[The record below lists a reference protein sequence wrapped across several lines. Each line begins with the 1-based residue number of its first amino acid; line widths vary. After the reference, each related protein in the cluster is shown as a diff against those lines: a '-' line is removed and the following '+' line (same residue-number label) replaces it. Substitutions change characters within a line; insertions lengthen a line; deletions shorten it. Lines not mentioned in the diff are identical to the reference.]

1 MPKHRVSPVL
11 PPAIVRQPPL
21 LLTSV
26 TRSLY
31 LWELWKI
38 LVSIP
43 SPRRLLLLMINQSHE
58 RKKDSLPACNVNAW
72 GMALHCW
79 LVTSLCRALCNNI
92 IVYGTSWTSP
102 GPNQETPSFQDP
114 HTTHNTR
121 QWLLVE
127 TREERRQMLPPLLC
141 RSLSSTQSSFL
152 WVSSISE
159 ALTCW
164 TSTHPHGC
172 THVEHYREY
181 CTYHMV
187 LTRSYPSLCFSEDWK
202 QMISQVIYKAAEQ
215 IWTPISS
222 LGKQ

>member
-1 MPKHRVSPVL
+1 MPKHRESPVL

-43 SPRRLLLLMINQSHE
+43 SHRRLLLLVINQSHE
-58 RKKDSLPACNVNAW
+58 RKKDSLPACDVNAW
-72 GMALHCW
+72 GMACHCW

-92 IVYGTSWTSP
+92 IVYGTSWASP
-102 GPNQETPSFQDP
+102 GPSHETLFSGPSY
-114 HTTHNTR
+114 NTQHCWWR
-121 QWLLVE
+121 PEKRGGKCSLLF
-127 TREERRQMLPPLLC
+127 LC
-141 RSLSSTQSSFL
+141 RSLSSTRSSFL

-164 TSTHPHGC
+164 TSIQIHTCGTLRRVLHISHGPNQKLPFPLFF
-172 THVEHYREY
+172 RG
-181 CTYHMV
+181 
-187 LTRSYPSLCFSEDWK
+187 LKANDIPG
-202 QMISQVIYKAAEQ
+202 YKAVEQ
-215 IWTPISS
+215 MWTPISS